1 MYNDSTDA
9 LAENLGGALEDLDE
23 DQLIDA
29 RLSIAQEPPEV
40 DLRFSE
46 GQQQQEYF
54 NSRGRKRGQTSD
66 TDSDIDS
73 DEANDQVATLIEP

>member
-1 MYNDSTDA
+1 MYNDNTDA
-9 LAENLGGALEDLDE
+9 LAEDLGGALEDLDE

-40 DLRFSE
+40 DLRFTE
-46 GQQQQEYF
+46 GQQQEYF
-54 NSRGRKRGQTSD
+54 NSRGRKRGEASD